1 MTDKKSWVP
10 VVTAVFA
17 TPVCLAGAIAS
28 AGAGHGS
35 YFWAKVC
42 FPYSTLSFQGPHPL
56 TAPFMLLA
64 IVQLPFYGVILG
76 LALTRRSVLLWAGVF
91 LLAALHVVFVLMCF
105 GVVSDFGM
113 VR

>member
-17 TPVCLAGAIAS
+17 TPVCLAAAIAS

-35 YFWAKVC
+35 YFWAKIF
-42 FPYSTLSFQGPHPL
+42 FPYSTISFQGLHPL

-64 IVQLPFYGVILG
+64 LAQIPFYGVILG
-76 LALTRRSVLLWAGVF
+76 LALSRRSALLWAGAF
-91 LLAALHVVFVLMCF
+91 LLAVSHVVFVLMCF
-105 GVVSDFGM
+105 GIVSDFGM